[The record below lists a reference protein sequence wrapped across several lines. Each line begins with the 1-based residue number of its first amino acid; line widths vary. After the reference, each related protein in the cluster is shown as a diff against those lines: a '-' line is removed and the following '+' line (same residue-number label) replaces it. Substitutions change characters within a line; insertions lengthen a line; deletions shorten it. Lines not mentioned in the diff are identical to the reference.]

1 MECFRL
7 IPRIV
12 PQSKMWLIVWRRLQL
27 REKPTWK
34 GHRSWACRCRSPV
47 GPQLHC
53 PISTEVWSFSNRL
66 VDRTKF
72 AVVIEEPIHSQVDKM
87 NMQTARRPDEMN
99 HQSHPA
105 ASNVAGGGGGLFG
118 SLKGQAGSL
127 FKNIKDTSSKVMQ
140 TVQAWVNW
148 FFVV

>member
-1 MECFRL
+1 
-7 IPRIV
+7 
-12 PQSKMWLIVWRRLQL
+12 
-27 REKPTWK
+27 
-34 GHRSWACRCRSPV
+34 
-47 GPQLHC
+47 
-53 PISTEVWSFSNRL
+53 
-66 VDRTKF
+66 
-72 AVVIEEPIHSQVDKM
+72 M

-140 TVQAWVNW
+140 TVQA
-148 FFVV
+148 